1 MARPSMSPKNRSQKA
16 EGIPS
21 RKMIPPRIQLA
32 CFRLQP
38 CSSIEKRRRSQKGK
52 KEEGVKS
59 LRREGVKSF
68 VDSQSSDIVDSPAK

>member
-1 MARPSMSPKNRSQKA
+1 VARPSMSPKNRSQKA

-38 CSSIEKRRRSQKGK
+38 CSSIEKRRRREKGSNLLLT
-52 KEEGVKS
+52 VNRQTS
-59 LRREGVKSF
+59 LTVR
-68 VDSQSSDIVDSPAK
+68 QSEFHRGQHM